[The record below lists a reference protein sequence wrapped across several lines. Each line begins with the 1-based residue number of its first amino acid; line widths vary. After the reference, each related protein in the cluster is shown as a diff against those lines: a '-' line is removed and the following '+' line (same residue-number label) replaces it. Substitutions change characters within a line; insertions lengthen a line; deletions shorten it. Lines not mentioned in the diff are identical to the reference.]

1 MQIFSGRH
9 TERLSYLYGM
19 AKNGFAQTLERIR
32 LQKRTANRLERTSVR
47 AGWIDGAK
55 TIDGKDFAV
64 IARTLCYGR
73 ESGTTRKGW
82 KYPAI
87 PARDFMRG
95 YRNDFGK
102 RTLQEAGRA
111 LQLVFRTG
119 AEYQADLTKM
129 LASIGAVAAGGLKQA
144 IAVDRYKQNARS
156 TILSWAKRHSNS
168 TKQMRKANR
177 LSGEERYM
185 AMASMKKEL
194 VDTGSMVQHITS
206 DVVTR

>member
-1 MQIFSGRH
+1 
-9 TERLSYLYGM
+9 M
-19 AKNGFAQTLERIR
+19 AIKNGFSQTLERIR
-32 LQKRTANRLERTSVR
+32 LQKRTARRLERTSVR

-55 TIDGKDFAV
+55 TLDGKDFAV

-95 YRNDFGK
+95 YRNDFSK

-119 AEYQADLTKM
+119 AEYLADLTRM

-144 IAVDRYKQNARS
+144 IAIDRYKPNARS
-156 TILSWAKRHSNS
+156 TVLAWAKRHSGS
-168 TKQMRKANR
+168 TRQMRSANKLQGDQR
-177 LSGEERYM
+177 FLAFAG
-185 AMASMKKEL
+185 MKKEL
-194 VDTGSMVQHITS
+194 VDTGAMVQHITS

>member
-1 MQIFSGRH
+1 MRH

-32 LQKRTANRLERTSVR
+32 LQKRTASRLERTSVR

-55 TIDGKDFAV
+55 TLYGKDFAV

-87 PARDFMRG
+87 PARNFMIG
-95 YRNDFGK
+95 YSHGYAL
-102 RTLQEAGRA
+102 RTEREAGMA

-144 IAVDRYKQNARS
+144 IAIERYKQNARS

-194 VDTGSMVQHITS
+194 VDTGALVQHITS
-206 DVVTR
+206 DVVKR

>member
-32 LQKRTANRLERTSVR
+32 LQKRTARRLERTSVR

-55 TIDGKDFAV
+55 TLDGKDFAV

-102 RTLQEAGRA
+102 RTLREAGRA
-111 LQLVFRTG
+111 LQLVFRKG

-129 LASIGAVAAGGLKQA
+129 LASIGAVAAGGLDQA
-144 IAVDRYKQNARS
+144 ISIDRYKPNARS
-156 TILSWAKRHSNS
+156 TVLAWAKRHSGS
-168 TKQMRKANR
+168 TRQMRSANKLQGDQR
-177 LSGEERYM
+177 FLAFAG
-185 AMASMKKEL
+185 MKKEL

>member
-1 MQIFSGRH
+1 M
-9 TERLSYLYGM
+9 E
-19 AKNGFAQTLERIR
+19 KNGFAETLERIR
-32 LQKRTANRLERTSVR
+32 LMKRTARRLERTSVR

-55 TIDGKDFAV
+55 TVSGTPFAV
-64 IARTLCYGR
+64 IARALCYGR
-73 ESGTTRKGW
+73 EEGTTRKGW

-87 PARDFMRG
+87 PARNFVRG
-95 YRNDFGK
+95 YNNDFSK
-102 RTLQEAGRA
+102 ATEREAGRA
-111 LQLVFRTG
+111 LQLVFTKG

-129 LASIGAVAAGGLKQA
+129 LASIGATAAGGLRQA
-144 IAVDRYKQNARS
+144 IAIDRYKQNARS
-156 TILSWAKRHSNS
+156 TILSWAKRRSNS

>member
-1 MQIFSGRH
+1 
-9 TERLSYLYGM
+9 M
-19 AKNGFAQTLERIR
+19 AIKNGFSQTLERIR
-32 LQKRTANRLERTSVR
+32 LQKRTARRLERTSVR

-55 TIDGKDFAV
+55 TLDGKDFAV

-82 KYPAI
+82 KYHAI

-129 LASIGAVAAGGLKQA
+129 LASIGAAAAGGLRQA
-144 IAVDRYKQNARS
+144 IAIDRYKQNARA

>member
-32 LQKRTANRLERTSVR
+32 LQKRTARRLERTSVR

-55 TIDGKDFAV
+55 TLDGKDFAV

-102 RTLQEAGRA
+102 RTLQDAGRA
-111 LQLVFRTG
+111 LQLVFRNG

-129 LASIGAVAAGGLKQA
+129 LSSIGAVAAGGLKQA